1 MLETFYII
9 FVGLQKIIAIKDA
22 ILHLKKIM
30 LFLLRWK
37 KKNSVVIIL
46 FVFYPLE
53 TLGNGAKNRR
63 RLDYTR
69 PTDSIYPILWVK
81 KQVRFSAIYAN
92 RKWR

>member
-37 KKNSVVIIL
+37 KKN
-46 FVFYPLE
+46 
-53 TLGNGAKNRR
+53 
-63 RLDYTR
+63 
-69 PTDSIYPILWVK
+69 
-81 KQVRFSAIYAN
+81 
-92 RKWR
+92 